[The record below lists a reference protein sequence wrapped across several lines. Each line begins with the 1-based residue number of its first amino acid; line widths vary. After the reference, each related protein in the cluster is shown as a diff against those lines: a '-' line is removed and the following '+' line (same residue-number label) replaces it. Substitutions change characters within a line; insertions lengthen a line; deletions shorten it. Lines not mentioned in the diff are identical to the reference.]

1 MIHALTIDDLIQ
13 THGPRR
19 VLFAALGAMF
29 RPSPRTVVKGVE
41 GMDDR
46 LLRDIGLPPRSG
58 APPWRAVRLLG

>member
-1 MIHALTIDDLIQ
+1 MHLLTIDDLIQ
-13 THGPRR
+13 IHGPRR

-29 RPSPRTVVKGVE
+29 TPSPRLRIGGIE

-58 APPWRAVRLLG
+58 APPRLHSRLMR